1 MTRNIVLSR
10 ILYMFLICASS
21 GLVKTLNV
29 HPRKSHL
36 YIIKTV
42 LDIIQN
48 ELNSSLLHNLPE
60 TKQIKQIRACTVE
73 RIQEK
78 FPFLLPYDRI
88 YFYIEPSGES
98 SPFLELSIEIIQT
111 VFRKSRPFLTFV
123 SKKLQT
129 HT

>member
-1 MTRNIVLSR
+1 MTRNIVLLR

-21 GLVKTLNV
+21 GLVKTFNV

-42 LDIIQN
+42 LDIIQS
-48 ELNSSLLHNLPE
+48 ELNARLLHNLPE
-60 TKQIKQIRACTVE
+60 TKQIKEIRACTVE

-78 FPFLLPYDRI
+78 FLFLLSYNRI